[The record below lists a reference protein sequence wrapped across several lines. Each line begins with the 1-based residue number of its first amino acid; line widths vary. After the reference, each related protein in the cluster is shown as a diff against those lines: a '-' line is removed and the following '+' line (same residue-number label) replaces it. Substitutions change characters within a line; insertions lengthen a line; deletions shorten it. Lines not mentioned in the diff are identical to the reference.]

1 MPLLPKKRHEFNL
14 RGQVDISDENP
25 SCLSSI
31 SETLFSNGFKPFPA
45 DEYSKPSAEV
55 AELLIN
61 FQGDP
66 RPFVKINILGHH
78 IIGLLDSGAQ
88 CSVLGIGA
96 EKLLKSLKLKTNP
109 SNFNLI
115 TAAGKSLP
123 VTGCVDL
130 PVHFNSQDKIVPML
144 IAPNLNR
151 RLILGADFWRMFNI
165 RPTIL
170 PRFEI
175 DEIEQS
181 EGDNCLSDS
190 QKAQLDEIKSI
201 FKTAND
207 GECLNITSL
216 ISHKIEIK
224 DEYKH
229 LPPIRIN
236 PYPTSPQIQQKINIE
251 LDNLL
256 AQKVIEKSHSN
267 WSLST
272 VPVIKPNGEVRLC
285 LDARRLNERTQR
297 DAYPLPHQDRILS
310 RLEASK
316 YLSTIDLTK
325 AFLQIPLESD
335 SRKFTAFSILGRGLF
350 HFTRLPFGLVN
361 SPATLSR
368 LMDEVLGYGELE
380 PGVFV
385 YLDDIVV
392 VSNTFEEHLASLR
405 EVANRLSA
413 ANLSVN
419 LEKSK
424 FCVDE
429 LPYLGYL
436 LTPNGLKPN
445 PDRIEAIINYERP
458 TSVRALRRYLGM
470 ANYYRRFIHHF
481 SEITASLT
489 NLLKKKPKSIIWNQD
504 AEQAFVHIKECLVSA
519 PILCNP
525 DFSRP
530 FQIQS
535 DASDTAV
542 AAVLTQQYDDGERV
556 IAYFSH
562 KLTPAQQAYAASEK
576 EGLAVLS
583 AIDKFRPYIEGTR
596 FTVVTDASAL
606 THIMRGKWRTSSRLS
621 RWSIE
626 LQGYDLEIKHRKG
639 RDNIVPDALSR
650 AVESLSLQNSNDVWY
665 AEMMTKVKQSPDE
678 HPDFKIEQDKI
689 YKLVPTKNEVLDYSH
704 EWKLC
709 IPHELRSQILQ
720 KEHDDSLHIGFEKT
734 LDRIK
739 KLYFWPKMSSFI
751 QKYVRNCRICKE
763 SKPSNTS
770 QHPEMGKQ
778 RLVTKPFQIL
788 SIDYIQSLP
797 RSKTGNAHL
806 LVLLDMFSKWTVLV
820 PVKKISSALTVKI
833 IEEQWFR
840 RYSVPEILIS
850 DNATS
855 FVGHEF
861 KAFLDKYKVKHWTN
875 ARHHSQ
881 ANPVE
886 RLNRSINSCIRSYVK
901 SDQRLWDTRI
911 SEIEHIINNT
921 LHTSTGFTP
930 YRILFGHE
938 IISNGQD
945 HLRQVDTQDL
955 TSEARIDRKLEIDK
969 TLFHTIRKNLEKA
982 HEHSKQNYNLRFQ
995 KPAPVY
1001 QVGQQVYR
1009 RNFTQSSAVDGYNA
1023 KLGPAYLP
1031 CTVVSRRG
1039 TSSYELA
1046 DEKGK
1051 IVGIFSAA
1059 DLKPGIS
1066 D

>member
-1 MPLLPKKRHEFNL
+1 M
-14 RGQVDISDENP
+14 RGQVETTDENP
-25 SCLSSI
+25 FCSPCI
-31 SETLFSNGFKPFPA
+31 SKALISNGFKPFPN
-45 DEYSKPSAEV
+45 DEYSEQPVEI
-55 AELLIN
+55 AELFLN
-61 FQGDP
+61 LQGDL
-66 RPFVKINILGHH
+66 RPFVKINILGHDV
-78 IIGLLDSGAQ
+78 IGLLDSGAQ
-88 CSVLGIGA
+88 CSVLGVGA
-96 EKLLKSLKLKTNP
+96 EKLLKSLKLKP
-109 SNFNLI
+109 SQSNFNLI

-130 PVHFNSQDKIVPML
+130 PVHFNGQDKIIPMI
-144 IAPNLNR
+144 IAPNLNH
-151 RLILGADFWRMFNI
+151 RLILGADFWRIYNI

-170 PRFEI
+170 TSLQI
-175 DEIEQS
+175 NEIES
-181 EGDNCLSDS
+181 PENDIHLSDS
-190 QKAQLDEIKSI
+190 QREQLDEIKSR
-201 FKTAND
+201 FKTASD
-207 GECLNITSL
+207 GEYLNVTSL
-216 ISHKIEIK
+216 ISHKIEIN
-224 DEYKH
+224 DEHKN

-236 PYPTSPQIQQKINIE
+236 PYPTSPKIQQKINIE
-251 LDNLL
+251 LDKLL
-256 AQKVIEKSHSN
+256 AQRVIEKSHSD

-310 RLEASK
+310 RLGASK

-325 AFLQIPLESD
+325 AFLQIPLEPG

-392 VSNTFEEHLASLR
+392 VSNTFEQHLASLR
-405 EVANRLSA
+405 EVARRLSA

-424 FCVDE
+424 FCVNE

-436 LTPNGLKPN
+436 LTPSGLKPN

-481 SEITASLT
+481 SEITAPLT
-489 NLLKKKPKSIIWNQD
+489 NLLKKRPKSIIWNED
-504 AEQAFVHIKECLVSA
+504 AEQSFVRIKECLISA
-519 PILCNP
+519 PVLCNP
-525 DFSRP
+525 DFSRS

-542 AAVLTQQYDDGERV
+542 AAILTQQYDDGERI

-576 EGLAVLS
+576 EGLAVLL
-583 AIDKFRPYIEGTR
+583 AIEKFRPYIEGTH

-639 RDNIVPDALSR
+639 RENIVPDALSR
-650 AVESLSLQNSNDVWY
+650 AVESLSAQSREDSWY
-665 AEMMTKVKQSPDE
+665 PDLITKVLQSPDE
-678 HPDFKIEQDKI
+678 NPDFKVEKGKL
-689 YKLVPTKNEVLDYSH
+689 YKLVPTKNDVLDYSH

-709 IPHELRSQILQ
+709 IPFELRSQILQ
-720 KEHDDSLHIGFEKT
+720 KEHDSLHIGFEKT
-734 LDRIK
+734 LDKIK
-739 KLYFWPKMSSFI
+739 KLYFWPKMSSTVR
-751 QKYVRNCRICKE
+751 KYVQNCRTCKE
-763 SKPSNTS
+763 SKPANIS
-770 QHPEMGKQ
+770 QHPEMGKR

-806 LVLLDMFSKWTVLV
+806 LVLLDLFSKWTVLV
-820 PVKKISSALTVKI
+820 PVKKISSTLTIKI

-840 RYSVPEILIS
+840 RYSVPEIIIS
-850 DNATS
+850 DNASS
-855 FVGHEF
+855 FVSHEF
-861 KAFLDKYKVKHWTN
+861 KVFLEKYQVKHWTN

-886 RLNRSINSCIRSYVK
+886 RLNRSINSCIRTYVK

-911 SEIEHIINNT
+911 SEIEYTINNT
-921 LHTSTGFTP
+921 FHSSTGFTP

-938 IISNGQD
+938 IVSIGQD
-945 HLRQVDTQDL
+945 HLRQVDKQDL
-955 TSEARIDRKLEIDK
+955 TNEERVSRKITIDK
-969 TLFHTIRKNLEKA
+969 TIYDMVCKNLSKA
-982 HEHSKQNYNLRFQ
+982 YEHSKQNYNLRFQ
-995 KPAPVY
+995 KTAPVY
-1001 QVGQQVYR
+1001 QVGEHVYR
-1009 RNFTQSSAVDGYNA
+1009 RNFTQSSAGDAYNA
-1023 KLGPAYLP
+1023 KLGPAYVP
-1031 CTVVSRRG
+1031 CTIVSRRG

-1051 IVGIFSAA
+1051 NIGIFSAA

-1066 D
+1066 QQ